1 MKVITILGGG
11 TAGFCTA
18 AILSQ
23 YVKNNN
29 LDIVIKC
36 VYSSKIGRIGVG
48 ESTQLAINDIFQFLR
63 LRDEDWMSRC
73 NATYKSNIRFEGWS
87 DDVFYYPF
95 GDLTGEDVNDF
106 FIMANLFPDE
116 VKLSDFSRVARYHSR
131 FGEFNRLTKEGWDF
145 DELTAYHFDTEKLA
159 KVFYEVCERN
169 GVIFFDDYLT
179 DVDYHDN
186 GDIKC
191 LNCTHTGSH
200 YADLFIDCS
209 GFKSLLLGEAMGV
222 PFKSYA
228 DTLINNRV
236 VSAKIPYTN
245 KNEQLT
251 SYTNNVT
258 MKNGWCW
265 EIPLWDCM
273 SVGYVH
279 SLLYTD
285 STQINEEFVERYG
298 VEPDRTTNFTTGRR
312 EKAWVKNVASVGL
325 SYGFIEPLE
334 ATGLASIV
342 TNIFRLLEVLSTN
355 LKFNAF
361 DREMYNHSVGL
372 ELDRSK
378 TFIDMHYATS
388 HKNDTKYWDHVTN
401 RIQYPWDQHNC
412 GRSIEMVVGDRDFS
426 NKHLNGGLSFILAGN
441 GYGPT
446 SPGFIKSLAD
456 INHYRTLK
464 DSYISEDC
472 ALNKKV
478 LQYSTTLEFLEET
491 IYDEANDV

>member
-18 AILSQ
+18 AVLSQ

-63 LRDEDWMSRC
+63 LSDREWMPRC

-95 GDLTGEDVNDF
+95 GDLSGEDLSLF
-106 FIMANLFPDE
+106 FIFCDLFPDE
-116 VKLSDFSRVARYHSR
+116 VKRSDFSRVSRYHSR
-131 FGEFNRLTKEGWDF
+131 YAELNRLSRDEWDF

-169 GVIFFDDYLT
+169 GVVFFDDYLT
-179 DVDYHDN
+179 GVEHHDN
-186 GDIKC
+186 GDIKRLIC
-191 LNCTHTGSH
+191 HQTGSH
-200 YADLFIDCS
+200 YADFFIDCS

-258 MKNGWCW
+258 MDNGWCW
-265 EIPLWDCM
+265 EIPLWDGI

-279 SLLYTD
+279 SLLFT
-285 STQINEEFVERYG
+285 SSEEINKEFVERYG
-298 VEPDRTTNFTTGRR
+298 VEPERTINFTTGRR

-342 TNIFRLLEVLSTN
+342 TNVFRLLEVFSTN
-355 LKFNAF
+355 LKVNAF
-361 DREMYNHSVGL
+361 DRQMYNHSVAL

-378 TFIDMHYATS
+378 TFIDMHYAAS
-388 HKNDTKYWDHVTN
+388 HKNDTKYWDYVTN
-401 RIQYPWDQHNC
+401 RINYPWDQHNC
-412 GRSIEMVVGDRDFS
+412 GRSIEMTVGDRDFS
-426 NKHLNGGLSFILAGN
+426 NKDLNGGLSFILAGN

-446 SPGFIKSLAD
+446 SPGFTKSLGD
-456 INHYRTLK
+456 INHYRKLK
-464 DSYISEDC
+464 DCHILEDK
-472 ALNKKV
+472 ALNNKV
-478 LQYSTTLEFLEET
+478 LQCSTTLEFLEDT
-491 IYDEANDV
+491 IYEADDV